1 MTIIFFIRLCVASRE
16 SAVFFGTFFQNAV
29 LPLRFLRLGDPR
41 PKQKAPHSRS
51 IKNQKPIE
59 RRNEMARKY
68 KQVHRKEIDFSLDEW
83 SEIERRSAECNMK
96 TGTYIRRMAV
106 NGEVVS
112 FDVKEV
118 APTLNGMRIISN
130 NINQVARK
138 ANETNSIYAEDV
150 EKLKKEVEALS
161 HTLSKF
167 VSTVRW
173 KKV

>member
-1 MTIIFFIRLCVASRE
+1 
-16 SAVFFGTFFQNAV
+16 
-29 LPLRFLRLGDPR
+29 
-41 PKQKAPHSRS
+41 
-51 IKNQKPIE
+51 
-59 RRNEMARKY
+59 MARKY

-83 SEIERRSAECNMK
+83 AEVERRASACCMK
-96 TGTYIRRMAV
+96 TGTFIRRMAV

-138 ANETNSIYAEDV
+138 ANETNSIYFNDIKV
-150 EKLKKEVEALS
+150 LQKEVEALS
-161 HTLSKF
+161 HMLSMF